1 MKKLD
6 CGGGQV
12 VSVIAFYSDDPGS
25 TPAVLSVKFV
35 FEKNENKQ
43 TEAGLGPFF
52 KKYYFTALTSRAP
65 SLCGL
70 HVSHFRRARLPAFP
84 HLVRRRRD
92 LRVGQGA
99 DHLVAL

>member
-12 VSVIAFYSDDPGS
+12 VSVIAFYSDDPVS

-43 TEAGLGPFF
+43 KEAGLGPFF

>member
-43 TEAGLGPFF
+43 KEAGLGPFF
-52 KKYYFTALTSRAP
+52 KKY
-65 SLCGL
+65 
-70 HVSHFRRARLPAFP
+70 
-84 HLVRRRRD
+84 
-92 LRVGQGA
+92 
-99 DHLVAL
+99 